1 MPDSEFN
8 TGARTLLAGE
18 RMPMG
23 EADFRALI
31 PLLPQETRIQDLE
44 ALSSWFEAL
53 YDALRTEVPGELMA
67 LWVYSRTGTP
77 ILVGAR
83 PLERDHFDPP
93 RAGPQ
98 IPPNELENF
107 DTRIRRVGY
116 GSVLLRPVRM
126 GGRDVGLL
134 LVASFTP
141 HLFGRRAESM
151 VDLALGVI
159 GPALRRVAEAS
170 GEDPGAASSAAE
182 ELSSPPTESLAEL
195 GLGRPMPVGRLL
207 EATAGSDVPLVSL
220 PALDRP
226 HPAPAHLF
234 ESLSEAISGAG
245 TPRDMLLAL
254 SFALQPVLPHDSYE
268 LLVPDGSAEFC
279 YRLGLQGHGLLWSDP
294 GLIWARETF
303 DPALLFG
310 ERNLILLAD
319 ADSPG
324 GVPRPELV
332 TVRGREEAPRSL
344 IGVTLRMVERPVGYL
359 LLGSHEANFYR
370 QEDLALLDRVGALLA
385 PRVDGLVY
393 QWSSTVLQGQL
404 VIAQEGAA
412 RLTSLAAALAAI
424 PLLGPDGAY
433 FTQVASRALP
443 IAELEFALRLP
454 DEERVVVVQPGQGQ
468 SLGQLPRR
476 EIEGTGLA
484 AVIHGEA
491 PYLLLS
497 DQDSVAVLVV
507 PLRVGGQIIGVMAV
521 TPSGEEPLTEAHAGP
536 AQQLADLAA
545 PHLEL
550 ARQSIPRSVDRT
562 PKARPDLR
570 LDR

>member
-1 MPDSEFN
+1 MPI
-8 TGARTLLAGE
+8 
-18 RMPMG
+18 G

-44 ALSSWFEAL
+44 VLGSWFEAL
-53 YDALRTEVPGELMA
+53 RDALGCEVPGELLA
-67 LWVYSRTGTP
+67 LWVYSQTGTP
-77 ILVGAR
+77 VLVG
-83 PLERDHFDPP
+83 PQPMDRDHFDPP
-93 RAGPQ
+93 RADPQ
-98 IPPNELENF
+98 IQPNELEDF
-107 DTRIRRVGY
+107 DTQIRRVGY
-116 GSVLLRPVRM
+116 GSVMLCPVRI

-159 GPALRRVAEAS
+159 GPVLRRIAEAS
-170 GEDPGAASSAAE
+170 GGEAYDAAAAPGEPAPSPASEAAE
-182 ELSSPPTESLAEL
+182 EVGSRLPI
-195 GLGRPMPVGRLL
+195 PVGRLL
-207 EATAGSDVPLVSL
+207 EATARSDAPVASL
-220 PALDRP
+220 PPVARP
-226 HPAPAHLF
+226 HPVPAYLF

-279 YRLGLQGHGLLWSDP
+279 YRLALQGHGVLWSDP
-294 GLIWARETF
+294 TLIWPREAF
-303 DPALLFG
+303 DPTLLFG

-319 ADSPG
+319 ADTPDG
-324 GVPRPELV
+324 APVPELV

-344 IGVTLRMVERPVGYL
+344 IGVTLRMVERPVGYF
-359 LLGSHEANFYR
+359 LLGSHEPGHYR

-385 PRVDGLVY
+385 PRVEGLVY
-393 QWSSTVLQGQL
+393 QWSSAVLQGQ
-404 VIAQEGAA
+404 VIAAQAA
-412 RLTSLAAALAAI
+412 AAHLASLAAALATT
-424 PLLGPDGAY
+424 PLLGPEGTY
-433 FTQVASRALP
+433 FTEAAGGVLP

-454 DEERVVVVQPGQGQ
+454 DEDRVVVVQPGQVQ
-468 SLGQLPRR
+468 SLSQLPRR
-476 EIEGTGLA
+476 DIEGSGLA
-484 AVIHGEA
+484 AVIRGEE
-491 PYLLLS
+491 PFLLSS

-507 PLRVGGQIIGVMAV
+507 PLRVGGRIIGVMAV
-521 TPSGEEPLTEAHAGP
+521 TPSGKEPLTEAHAGP

-550 ARQSIPRSVDRT
+550 ARQSIPRGVERSPR
-562 PKARPDLR
+562 ARPDLR